1 MSTPLIR
8 NEIEDF
14 LAQQAAT
21 KHHGRGRLIFA
32 LDATASRQETWD
44 HAVKL
49 QADMFREVAA
59 IGKLDVQL
67 VYFRGMHGIDGE
79 CRASSWASDA
89 LQLARLMN
97 HVSCRAGH
105 TQITRVL
112 RHALYETTAGQP
124 VSALCYVGD
133 MCEDDPDELMQAARA
148 LGQQKVPTFMF
159 QEGCNPSARRVFQD
173 IVKHT
178 NGAYAGFN
186 AGSASQLAELLRA
199 VALFATGGLEALAH
213 SSNKEAIRLLGAM
226 RG

>member
-8 NEIEDF
+8 NAVEDF
-14 LAQQAAT
+14 LAQQATT

-97 HVSCRAGH
+97 HVTCRAGH

-124 VSALCYVGD
+124 VSALCCVGD

-159 QEGCNPSARRVFQD
+159 QEVIQAPGGCFRTSLSTPTAPTPASTPDPPVNWPSSCER
-173 IVKHT
+173 
-178 NGAYAGFN
+178 
-186 AGSASQLAELLRA
+186 LRCSPL
-199 VALFATGGLEALAH
+199 VD
-213 SSNKEAIRLLGAM
+213 
-226 RG
+226 

>member
-8 NEIEDF
+8 NAIEDF
-14 LAQQAAT
+14 LAQQATT

-97 HVSCRAGH
+97 HVTCRAGH

-112 RHALYETTAGQP
+112 RHALHETTTGQP
-124 VSALCYVGD
+124 GARSATSATCARTIRTSLCKQLEPWDNRRCPPSCFRTDVI
-133 MCEDDPDELMQAARA
+133 QAAGGCFRTSSST
-148 LGQQKVPTFMF
+148 PTASKPASTPDPPV
-159 QEGCNPSARRVFQD
+159 NWPSSCER
-173 IVKHT
+173 
-178 NGAYAGFN
+178 
-186 AGSASQLAELLRA
+186 LRCSPP
-199 VALFATGGLEALAH
+199 VD
-213 SSNKEAIRLLGAM
+213 
-226 RG
+226 